1 MFQNIT
7 NCFDRQ
13 GWKYTVIEGQTIVVL
28 GITGKNAKLRCIAQL
43 EADKFQFV
51 FLSSYEQK
59 VPEDKRLLVA
69 ELLTRLNFNIF
80 LGNLELDWVDGELR
94 FKTSMNYESVEL
106 TEKVIENL
114 VMTNIMTMDSCLT
127 GIIEVI
133 DGTLTPESAVQL
145 IQQSEF
151 SGCGKASPE

>member
-69 ELLTRLNFNIF
+69 ELVNAT
-80 LGNLELDWVDGELR
+80 
-94 FKTSMNYESVEL
+94 
-106 TEKVIENL
+106 
-114 VMTNIMTMDSCLT
+114 
-127 GIIEVI
+127 
-133 DGTLTPESAVQL
+133 
-145 IQQSEF
+145 
-151 SGCGKASPE
+151 